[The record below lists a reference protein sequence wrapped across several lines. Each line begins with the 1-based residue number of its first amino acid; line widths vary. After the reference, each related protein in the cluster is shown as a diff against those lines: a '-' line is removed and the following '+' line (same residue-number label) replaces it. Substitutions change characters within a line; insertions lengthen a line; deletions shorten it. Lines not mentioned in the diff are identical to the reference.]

1 MAKKCVLII
10 MFSHLETLLTTKN
23 LPLCKDDCQFKP
35 IIGGCLQTFA
45 WQNIVCL
52 FIFRLTE
59 YKNRAGFYLMQV
71 FESPIPNIASC
82 LVNIH
87 GLNEKQK
94 DFGYWTELL
103 I

>member
-1 MAKKCVLII
+1 MCSHNNVLASGNITD
-10 MFSHLETLLTTKN
+10 FTKN
-23 LPLCKDDCQFKP
+23 PPLCKDDCQFKP
-35 IIGGCLQTFA
+35 IIVGCLQTFA
-45 WQNIVCL
+45 WQNIVFVYFL
-52 FIFRLTE
+52 DLLNT
-59 YKNRAGFYLMQV
+59 KTAGFYLMQE